1 MLEGIMPL
9 IPLLVFG
16 NIENLILAS
25 QGVVAGVNMKKLGL
39 LSLGFVLMWLIV
51 GTVGTSI
58 ALNYAN
64 VIDFIGGF
72 AIFVLGIQ
80 SMLEATHV
88 IGN

>member
-88 IGN
+88 IG

>member
-39 LSLGFVLMWLIV
+39 LTLSFVLMW
-51 GTVGTSI
+51 
-58 ALNYAN
+58 
-64 VIDFIGGF
+64 
-72 AIFVLGIQ
+72 
-80 SMLEATHV
+80 
-88 IGN
+88 

>member
-1 MLEGIMPL
+1 MLEGLMPL
-9 IPLLVFG
+9 IPLIIFG

-39 LSLGFVLMWLIV
+39 LSICFVLMWLIV

-58 ALNYAN
+58 ALDYAN
-64 VIDFIGGF
+64 VIDFVGGF

-80 SMLEATHV
+80 SMLQATH
-88 IGN
+88 ILGN